1 MGIFDSFK
9 KKSER
14 SKAEAKADVIEA
26 VDSSPAIEPVSE
38 EPPGTEPTAAV
49 ESAANVESES
59 APTEASG
66 RSYTVQ
72 SGDTLW
78 NIAEQMYGDG
88 SKYLKIFDANADL
101 LKQPDQIFPDQELF
115 IPD

>member
-9 KKSER
+9 KAKRNKTEAEVEQIEAADSIPATETFSEEAVGPDPAAAAEPTG
-14 SKAEAKADVIEA
+14 KAE
-26 VDSSPAIEPVSE
+26 PEP
-38 EPPGTEPTAAV
+38 
-49 ESAANVESES
+49 
-59 APTEASG
+59 APTEKSG

-78 NIAEQMYGDG
+78 SIAEQMYGDG
-88 SKYLKIFDANADL
+88 SKYLKIFDANTDL
-101 LKQPDQIFPDQELF
+101 LEQPDQIFPDQELF

>member
-9 KKSER
+9 KAKRGKTE
-14 SKAEAKADVIEA
+14 AEVEQIEA
-26 VDSSPAIEPVSE
+26 ADSIPATEAISEDAVGPEPVAAAESTE
-38 EPPGTEPTAAV
+38 NAEPEPT
-49 ESAANVESES
+49 EK
-59 APTEASG
+59 SG

-101 LKQPDQIFPDQELF
+101 LEQPDQIFPDQELF

>member
-9 KKSER
+9 KAKRDKTEAEVEQIETADSIPATEAISE
-14 SKAEAKADVIEA
+14 
-26 VDSSPAIEPVSE
+26 DSVGP
-38 EPPGTEPTAAV
+38 EPTAAA
-49 ESAANVESES
+49 EPTGNAEPEP
-59 APTEASG
+59 APTEKSG

-101 LKQPDQIFPDQELF
+101 LEQPDQIFPDQELF

>member
-9 KKSER
+9 KKSAS
-14 SKAEAKADVIEA
+14 SKTEAEPDVIEA
-26 VDSSPAIEPVSE
+26 VDSSPATESVSE
-38 EPPGTEPTAAV
+38 EPSGPEPAAAV
-49 ESAANVESES
+49 EPIANVEPEP
-59 APTEASG
+59 APTDASG

-88 SKYLKIFDANADL
+88 SKYMKIFDANADL
-101 LKQPDQIFPDQELF
+101 LEQPDRVLPDQELF

>member
-9 KKSER
+9 KAKRENTE
-14 SKAEAKADVIEA
+14 AEVEQIEA
-26 VDSSPAIEPVSE
+26 ADSIPATEAISE
-38 EPPGTEPTAAV
+38 DSVGPEATAAA
-49 ESAANVESES
+49 ESTGSAEPEP
-59 APTEASG
+59 APTEKSG
-66 RSYTVQ
+66 RSYTVR

-101 LKQPDQIFPDQELF
+101 LEQPDQIFPDQELF

>member
-9 KKSER
+9 KAKRDKSET
-14 SKAEAKADVIEA
+14 EVEQIEA
-26 VDSSPAIEPVSE
+26 ADSSPA
-38 EPPGTEPTAAV
+38 TEPTGEEAAGPEPTAVV
-49 ESAANVESES
+49 ESTANVEPEP
-59 APTEASG
+59 APAEKSG

-88 SKYLKIFDANADL
+88 SKYLKIFDANSDL
-101 LKQPDQIFPDQELF
+101 LEQPDQICPDQELF